1 MRWVTQLLKG
11 SPLKKYS
18 LMKSSEIRES
28 FLDFFQKKKHELV
41 PSASLLP
48 ESPNLLFTNAGMN
61 QFVPY
66 FLGDQKSPF
75 SRATDTQKCIR
86 AGGKHN
92 DLEDVGFDTY
102 HHTFFEM
109 LGNWS
114 FGDYFKQ
121 EAIEWAWELL
131 VNVWGF
137 PPSRLYATVY
147 QPEQNDPAE
156 FDKEAHDAWS
166 MIFTS
171 AGLDPGVHVVTGGKK
186 DNFWMM
192 GETGP
197 CGPCSELHLD
207 LTPYGDSKGS
217 LVNAD
222 SHFCIEIW
230 NLVFIQ
236 FNADRQGNF
245 TPLSAKHVDTGMGFE
260 RVAAVL
266 QSTKGFTDFSNP
278 TSNYD
283 TDVFSPIFDKIE
295 ELSGKS
301 YQSTLPSNGKPSSD
315 QEETDIAFRVIGDH
329 LRALCFSI
337 ADGIL
342 PGNTDRNYVLRRILR
357 RGVRYGRN
365 LGFDDPFFHKLA
377 PVLIDQLGSIFPEL
391 EKRKDL
397 ICKTLQSEETSFN
410 KTLDRG
416 IDLFNREIKGLKD
429 GAQIPGTFAF
439 KLYDT
444 YGFPFDLTQLMG
456 RENGLT
462 IDIAG
467 FETEMET
474 QKKRAREAHKSVDIL
489 VNASSDSEQA
499 TQFVGYDKTNL
510 SNFESNFQECISL
523 DKENYL
529 VFDKSPFYAEMGGQ
543 RGDEGTVFIN
553 DQSIII
559 TDVIK
564 DGSGRFLHKIK
575 EPGSLKEFSGKAI
588 LSVNSRL
595 RQNIQCH
602 HTATH
607 ILHWALREVL
617 GDHVKQAGSLVE
629 ENRLRFDFSHYEAV
643 SEAQL
648 KEIETIANAKL
659 LLNEEVESYEI
670 PFSEKPEEVVAFFG
684 EKYGEKVRV
693 VNVGGWSQELCG
705 GTHVSSAGEI
715 GSIRITGESAISAGN
730 RRIEAVAG
738 DAAFSWINQRISV
751 IDQLVQDLACKPEDI
766 SSRISQIQK
775 KNKDLEKKLH
785 SFTQKNHAGMAD
797 ELINCA
803 VKIGDFRLVKAC
815 IKNVSANELRP
826 LAAQI
831 NKRCAPSIVLLAS
844 ENEGKCG
851 MICICSQEVVAAG
864 YAAGKI
870 LSELAEKLG
879 GKGGGKP
886 DFAMGGAPAGQEIE
900 QALESISIS

>member
-1 MRWVTQLLKG
+1 
-11 SPLKKYS
+11 
-18 LMKSSEIRES
+18 
-28 FLDFFQKKKHELV
+28 
-41 PSASLLP
+41 
-48 ESPNLLFTNAGMN
+48 
-61 QFVPY
+61 
-66 FLGDQKSPF
+66 
-75 SRATDTQKCIR
+75 
-86 AGGKHN
+86 
-92 DLEDVGFDTY
+92 
-102 HHTFFEM
+102 
-109 LGNWS
+109 
-114 FGDYFKQ
+114 
-121 EAIEWAWELL
+121 
-131 VNVWGF
+131 
-137 PPSRLYATVY
+137 
-147 QPEQNDPAE
+147 
-156 FDKEAHDAWS
+156 
-166 MIFTS
+166 
-171 AGLDPGVHVVTGGKK
+171 
-186 DNFWMM
+186 
-192 GETGP
+192 
-197 CGPCSELHLD
+197 
-207 LTPYGDSKGS
+207 
-217 LVNAD
+217 
-222 SHFCIEIW
+222 
-230 NLVFIQ
+230 
-236 FNADRQGNF
+236 
-245 TPLSAKHVDTGMGFE
+245 MGFE

-301 YQSTLPSNGKPSSD
+301 YQSTLPSNSKPSSD

-444 YGFPFDLTQLMG
+444 YGFPFDLTELMG

-489 VNASSDSEQA
+489 VNASTDSEQA

-559 TDVIK
+559 TDVVK
-564 DGSGRFLHKIK
+564 DASGRFLHKIK

-715 GSIRITGESAISAGN
+715 GSIRITSESAISAGN

-797 ELINCA
+797 ELINSA

-851 MICICSQEVVAAG
+851 MICICSKEVVAAG